1 MQIVAIILS
10 TLVFLLLNE
19 YRLIKKYVDALN
31 ESVNKFWLKVF
42 LNSLKQQVSQFVYKR
57 YYKVFNNELIN

>member
-10 TLVFLLLNE
+10 MLVFLLLNE

>member
-10 TLVFLLLNE
+10 MLVFLLLNE
-19 YRLIKKYVDALN
+19 YRLINKYVDALN